1 MITPIELSA
10 SQTITVGIVADT
22 HIPDRVNALHPDLL
36 NQLKIHQVDYIFHA
50 GDVSIPRVLDE
61 LGAVAPVYAVAGN
74 RDILHRHQLPIHQ
87 RFLINNI
94 RVLLTHGHVD
104 PFHYWFDKFQYVLQG
119 YRMDRYV
126 RRLEKLAQDTDVIIF
141 GHTHRAENREIR
153 GKLFHNPG
161 SVSIAIRPEIRISFG
176 IIKFAPSGR
185 ATGATIDLT
194 GHKVRFGKW
203 VTDD

>member
-1 MITPIELSA
+1 MNTPIVLSA
-10 SQTITVGIVADT
+10 PQTITVGIIADT
-22 HIPDRVNALHPDLL
+22 HIPDRVNALHPALLDLL
-36 NQLKIHQVDYIFHA
+36 ITHHVDYIFHA
-50 GDVSIPRVLDE
+50 GDISTPRVLDE

-74 RDILHRHQLPIHQ
+74 RDILHRQQLPIHQ
-87 RFLINNI
+87 RFLINDV
-94 RVLLTHGHVD
+94 RVLLTHGHID

-126 RRLEKLAQDTDVIIF
+126 RRLEKLAQETDVIIF
-141 GHTHRAENREIR
+141 GHTHRAENREVR
-153 GKLFHNPG
+153 GRLFHNPG